1 MTQRKR
7 FDIRQAGPRIALAL
21 GVLAAINLA
30 FYLLYV
36 RPVVK
41 EYATLRGAESGPEL
55 IDERREQVETREA
68 FLGGLKKAE
77 DDLRYLRREVLS
89 TRAERMVDV
98 QTELDALARQFGIDL
113 ESVNYNNEILEDER
127 LDRFVITVPLEGGYS
142 ALRRFLQSVEDS
154 SRFLLVE
161 RVALGKG
168 KEGGVLLQ
176 LNITLATYFNAPEDM
191 LKPKAQPTGRRR
203 RTRT

>member
-21 GVLAAINLA
+21 GILAAINLA
-30 FYLLYV
+30 FYVSYV

-41 EYATLRGAESGPEL
+41 EYATLRGSESGPEQ
-55 IDERREQVETREA
+55 IDERRSQVEKRED
-68 FLGGLKKAE
+68 FLGGLVKAE

-89 TRAERMVDV
+89 TRAHRMVEV
-98 QTELDALARQFGIDL
+98 QSELAVLARRFGIDL
-113 ESVNYNNEILEDER
+113 TSVNYNNEILVNEK

-142 ALRRFLQSVEDS
+142 ALRRFLQAVENS
-154 SRFLLVE
+154 SKFLLVE

-176 LNITLATYFNAPEDM
+176 LNITLATYFNAPED
-191 LKPKAQPTGRRR
+191 LLPKKRQQPRRSKR
-203 RTRT
+203 ARA